1 MWASIAIV
9 FVIALVAV
17 SFAAGGAWL
26 IVAVPLALVVLA
38 PAAVLAFR
46 RRVAAAGSLRREREQ
61 AKPAIRHAREAEDT
75 VQPPQAPV
83 DAPGN
88 T

>member
-1 MWASIAIV
+1 MWATIAIV

-26 IVAVPLALVVLA
+26 IVAVPLALLVLA
-38 PAAVLAFR
+38 PAAVLALR
-46 RRVAAAGSLRREREQ
+46 RRFAAAGSLRREREQ
-61 AKPAIRHAREAEDT
+61 ARPAVRHARETEDT
-75 VQPPQAPV
+75 VQPPQVPV
-83 DAPGN
+83 DATRN